1 MRSFLI
7 IARCFEVK
15 NEMIKRI
22 SVAGKKEKADLVI
35 KNGKIVNVFTGEYM
49 EGDIAIVD
57 GYIAGIG
64 QYEGKETMD
73 IEGRYIVPGF
83 IDGHV
88 HIESTMLS
96 PKEFSK
102 VLLQHGVTSAIT
114 DPHEIANVAG
124 TTGLDYM
131 LDSSEE
137 LPMDIFVML
146 PSSVPATSFESNGA
160 TLEDHH
166 LAPYYQHPKVLGLAE
181 VMDYPSVLHTEE
193 SMINKLVTAQSK
205 HIDGHASGIDRE
217 GLNVYAAAG
226 IRTDHESITLEEAKD
241 RLDLGMYL
249 MIREGTVCKNL
260 DALLP
265 AVTARNSK
273 RCLFVTD
280 DMLIDDLVDEG
291 SVDHIVRLA
300 IQKGLDP
307 ITAIQMVTINT
318 AECFGLRDRGA
329 IAPGFIAD
337 LVVLDSIEEIAIQA
351 VYKDGVCVTKD
362 GQLQSQLFRESNGE
376 LSSVTS
382 LPDINAKGIM
392 KKDLEITL
400 SSEQCHIIEIIPNQI
415 VTNHLIERVDIQKGL
430 FQPSTDKDH
439 MKLAV
444 IERHNATGNVGL
456 GIVKGFKFTKGAIA
470 TTVSHDSHNI
480 TIVGTSDEDML
491 IAYEAIMQNNGGLVI
506 VSDQEVVATLP
517 LPIAGLMSDQ
527 RYEMVYEQ
535 LKTLN
540 GALSSIG
547 FQESFNPFLTL
558 SFLTLSVV
566 PNLKLTDRGLFDFNK
581 FDHIPIQAN

>member
-15 NEMIKRI
+15 NDLIKRI

-124 TTGLDYM
+124 TTGLDYI

-166 LAPYYQHPKVLGLAE
+166 LAPYYKHPKVLGLAE

-193 SMINKLVTAQSK
+193 AMINKLVTAQSK

-217 GLNVYAAAG
+217 GLNVYATAG

-280 DMLIDDLVDEG
+280 DMLIDDLVEEG

-337 LVVLDSIEEIAIQA
+337 FVVLDSIEEIAIHA
-351 VYKDGVCVTKD
+351 VYKDGICITKD
-362 GQLQSQLFRESNGE
+362 GQLQSQLFPESNSE
-376 LSSVTS
+376 LSSVTL

-392 KKDLEITL
+392 KKDLEIAL
-400 SSEQCHIIEIIPNQI
+400 SSELCHIIEIIPNQI
-415 VTNHLIERVDIQKGL
+415 VTNHLIERVEIQKGL
-430 FQPSTDKDH
+430 FQPSTAKDH

-456 GIVKGFKFTKGAIA
+456 GIVKGFQFTKGAIA

-506 VSDQEVVATLP
+506 VSDQEVMATLP